1 MCFVLFCFCCCDAC
15 SSYSSK
21 CVEFF
26 ILIISFISFILSIL
40 AFLFIK
46 KDHLRLINY
55 IMLIVL
61 LIFSFIILFAIF
73 LIIIFRSRK
82 TINTTQ
88 NKAALVF
95 SVIGLIISICYFI
108 SMISEISLIHSHYQE
123 INHPCLSEDSD
134 NDLIKNIDISKLEWE
149 SVQEFCIHNR
159 DYNIHIIT
167 IKEFLIA
174 YSFAT
179 SLLGFMLILIYSWFN
194 EYRRIKYLIDGSL
207 HDFKIQEN
215 KKENNN
221 IEEEDES
228 YNNEESEEKNKK
240 INNNYNEINN
250 EFENKNNV
258 LKKLDTNKNFEN
270 KNSQDGIT
278 IYVNKN
284 SLNKNIGSSDI
295 MLTGNNTEKLTI
307 KKKK

>member
-108 SMISEISLIHSHYQE
+108 AMISEISLIHSHYQE

-207 HDFKIQEN
+207 HDFKLQEN
-215 KKENNN
+215 KLEIINKKNKNDDDEDDDETIDNSNSKKDSKKTDSKNN
-221 IEEEDES
+221 
-228 YNNEESEEKNKK
+228 KNKK
-240 INNNYNEINN
+240 N
-250 EFENKNNV
+250 
-258 LKKLDTNKNFEN
+258 LK
-270 KNSQDGIT
+270 DGIS
-278 IYVNKN
+278 IYISRNNDNKT
-284 SLNKNIGSSDI
+284 LGGSSEI
-295 MLTGNNTEKLTI
+295 ISTGGNHEKPSI
-307 KKKK
+307 KNEK